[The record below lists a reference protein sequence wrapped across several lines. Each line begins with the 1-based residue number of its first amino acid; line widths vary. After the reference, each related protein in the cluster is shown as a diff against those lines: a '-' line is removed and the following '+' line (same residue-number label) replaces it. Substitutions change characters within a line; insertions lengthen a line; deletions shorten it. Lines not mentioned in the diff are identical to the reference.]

1 MRAFIRRVLTAAL
14 VAALVALVPGT
25 GDGVAM
31 DGPADL
37 VSLGAG
43 RFDILRNTPRD
54 QAADLRLEY
63 RPVLAGFADAMIL
76 LRPIAGLEVTSDGG
90 GYLLGGLALDLVLGP
105 LVVTPSI
112 GSGLHHAAHG
122 KDLGSVVEFRS
133 SIEVGWQMDSGG
145 RISLGFGHLSNAGLT
160 RRNPGAEVV
169 TLYLHLPVAW

>member
-14 VAALVALVPGT
+14 VALVSGT
-25 GDGVAM
+25 GDGLAM

-37 VSLGAG
+37 VSVGAG

-63 RPVLAGFADAMIL
+63 RPVLAGFADGVFL
-76 LRPIAGLEVTSDGG
+76 LRPLAGLEVTSDDGA
-90 GYLLGGLALDLVLGP
+90 YLLGGLALDLVLGP
-105 LVVTPSI
+105 MVVTPSI

-133 SIEVGWQMDSGG
+133 SIEVGWQMESGG
-145 RISLGFGHLSNAGLT
+145 RISLAFGHLSNAGLT